1 MIISKTPV
9 RVSLGGGGT
18 DLPSYYRTHGGGYVI
33 AGAISRHVYIAVNQH
48 FDEDILLKYS
58 QLERVSDRKDIDHPL
73 LREALTL
80 TKIERQIEVSCMAD
94 VPAGIGLGSS
104 GSFTV
109 GVLKALHA
117 YRRDVVSNVEL
128 AEEACHIEIER
139 LGSTV
144 GKQDQYIAAI
154 GGVTAFGFRPD
165 QEVDIR
171 PVPMSEETRNRLEEN
186 LLLFFTGT
194 RRSSSEVLT
203 EQHSKS
209 ARQDRETAANLDR
222 VKAIGLESFESL
234 ATGDLKRFSTL
245 MTEQWELKRH
255 RTPSATT
262 AQIDAWIRRGLD
274 AGAWGGKLVGAGG
287 GGFLMFYS
295 ENTSDLRT
303 AMREEGLAE
312 LRFSF
317 DYEGARLVG
326 A

>member
-18 DLPSYYRTHGGGYVI
+18 DLPSYFRAHGGYVI

-58 QLERVSDRKDIDHPL
+58 HLERVSDRKEIHHPL
-73 LREALTL
+73 LREALAL
-80 TKIERQIEVSCMAD
+80 TEIDRQIEISCMAD

-117 YRRDVVSNVEL
+117 YRRDVVSDIEL

-139 LGSTV
+139 LGRPV

-154 GGVTAFGFRPD
+154 GGVTAFQFHRG

-194 RRSSSEVLT
+194 RRSSSEVLA
-203 EQHSKS
+203 EQHRKS
-209 ARQDRETAANLDR
+209 ALQDRETAANLDR
-222 VKAIGLESFESL
+222 VKTIGLESFESI

-245 MTEQWELKRH
+245 MSEQWELKRQ
-255 RTPSATT
+255 RTPGATT
-262 AQIDAWIRRGLD
+262 AQIDAWIRRGLG

-317 DYEGARLVG
+317 DYEGARLVV

>member
-80 TKIERQIEVSCMAD
+80 TKIDRQIEVSCMAD

-139 LGSTV
+139 LGSPV

-165 QEVDIR
+165 QEVDIS

-203 EQHSKS
+203 EQHRKS
-209 ARQDRETAANLDR
+209 AGQDQETAANLDR
-222 VKAIGLESFESL
+222 VRAIGLESFESL

-303 AMREEGLAE
+303 AMHEEGLTE

-317 DYEGARLVG
+317 DYEGARLVV